1 MRLILN
7 FKYLIFFICILTM
20 FLSSCSIYQ
29 SDGRKKFEAEISSS
43 IPQASQLSCVEEK
56 KLSQNLIIGYYN
68 NNQKNYYILSEPNSG
83 QVVIAY
89 RQPDSSDYCLTR
101 PIDRSYFT
109 ENSALIFQKI
119 DTWP

>member
-1 MRLILN
+1 
-7 FKYLIFFICILTM
+7 M

-29 SDGRKKFEAEISSS
+29 SDGRKKFEAEVLTS

-56 KLSQNLIIGYYN
+56 SLNQQIIIGTYN
-68 NNQKNYYILSEPNSG
+68 NNQKNYYILSEPNSD

-89 RQPDSSDYCLTR
+89 SQTHSLDYCLTR

-109 ENSALIFQKI
+109 QNSSLIFQKI